1 MANNDYTNKYIEVKL
16 TSTGRYTWS
25 IRLPFDPTRDTISEL
40 TAIDAKLRTAFPK
53 NTAEIKSMTR
63 FHEVDID

>member
-25 IRLPFDPTRDTISEL
+25 IRLPYVETEDTINNL
-40 TAIDAKLRTAFPK
+40 TLIDARLRRAFPK

-63 FHEVDID
+63 FQEVDID